1 MEIHGDY
8 HEHKM
13 GVYGIIMGNEHVD
26 GIETSNTGAP
36 VGSACLGAGIS
47 EMEFMKALF
56 PLDYRRI
63 YRRMSGMT
71 FGA

>member
-1 MEIHGDY
+1 MNMLMELKHQTQVLQLGQ
-8 HEHKM
+8 
-13 GVYGIIMGNEHVD
+13 
-26 GIETSNTGAP
+26 
-36 VGSACLGAGIS
+36 ACLGAGIS

>member
-1 MEIHGDY
+1 MRVGIKPSEASELFRAFDSNGD
-8 HEHKM
+8 
-13 GVYGIIMGNEHVD
+13 G
-26 GIETSNTGAP
+26 
-36 VGSACLGAGIS
+36 GIS